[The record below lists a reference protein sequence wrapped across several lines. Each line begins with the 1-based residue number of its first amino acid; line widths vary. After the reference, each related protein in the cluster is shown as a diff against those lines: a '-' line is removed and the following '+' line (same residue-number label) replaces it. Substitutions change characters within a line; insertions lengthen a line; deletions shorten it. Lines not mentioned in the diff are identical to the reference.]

1 MADRTNYIENI
12 LRLSQVDFK
21 YLNYDAIFSDE
32 TENYR
37 YPSVPVSGENFTITL
52 RVGKD
57 NIDSAYICYG
67 CCYVKMQKKVI
78 QQIFSII
85 TKVLSY
91 VIVNL

>member
-67 CCYVKMQKKVI
+67 CCYVKMQKSHSTD
-78 QQIFSII
+78 FSII

>member
-52 RVGKD
+52 RV
-57 NIDSAYICYG
+57 AR
-67 CCYVKMQKKVI
+67 
-78 QQIFSII
+78 II
-85 TKVLSY
+85 L
-91 VIVNL
+91 IVHIYAMVVVT